1 MAWLVAGL
9 GNPGD
14 RYAKTRHNVGRMVVE
29 DLALASGGAVPER
42 RAFLPVEVAEIRVG
56 DDRVILARSTR
67 FMNESGPSYAS
78 LAKKQGI
85 EPPHLIAVHDEL
97 DIPASTIR
105 VKLGGG
111 NSGHNGLRSLD
122 QALRVPDYLRV
133 RVGIGRPPGRKDP
146 ADFVLQPVGS
156 RTKRISPSSSATLG
170 MPSGRSSRKASSA
183 PRTGSISLHARP
195 PARTGT
201 PFFRVP

>member
-14 RYAKTRHNVGRMVVE
+14 RYARTRHNVGRMVVE
-29 DLALASGGAVPER
+29 DLALEAGER
-42 RAFLPVEVAEIRVG
+42 FRKVRFLPVEAAEIRVG

-78 LAKKQGI
+78 LAKKQGV
-85 EPPHLIAVHDEL
+85 EPSRLIAVHDEL
-97 DIPASTIR
+97 DIPAGTIR

-111 NSGHNGLRSLD
+111 NSGHNGMRSLD
-122 QALRVPDYLRV
+122 QALRSSEYPRV

-156 RTKRISPSSSATLG
+156 REEADLAILVGHVADAVRALITDGLERTQDRFNRST
-170 MPSGRSSRKASSA
+170 PSG
-183 PRTGSISLHARP
+183 
-195 PARTGT
+195 
-201 PFFRVP
+201 

>member
-14 RYAKTRHNVGRMVVE
+14 RYARTRHNVGRMVVE
-29 DLALASGGAVPER
+29 DLALEAGER
-42 RAFLPVEVAEIRVG
+42 FRKVRFLPVEAAEIRVG

-78 LAKKQGI
+78 LAKKQGV
-85 EPPHLIAVHDEL
+85 EPSRLIAVHDEL
-97 DIPASTIR
+97 DIPAGTIR

-111 NSGHNGLRSLD
+111 NSGHNGMRSLD
-122 QALRVPDYLRV
+122 QALRSSEYPRV
-133 RVGIGRPPGRKDP
+133 RVGIGRPPGRQDP

-156 RTKRISPSSSATLG
+156 RDEADLAILVGHVADAVRALITEGLERTQDRFNRST
-170 MPSGRSSRKASSA
+170 PSG
-183 PRTGSISLHARP
+183 
-195 PARTGT
+195 
-201 PFFRVP
+201 

>member
-9 GNPGD
+9 GNPGE
-14 RYAKTRHNVGRMVVE
+14 RYARTRHNVGRMVAE
-29 DLALASGGAVPER
+29 GLAEEADER
-42 RAFLPVEVAEIRVG
+42 FRKVRFLPVETAEIRVG
-56 DDRVILARSTR
+56 DERVILARSTR

-78 LAKKQGI
+78 LAKKQGVD
-85 EPPHLIAVHDEL
+85 PSRLIAVHDEL
-97 DIPASTIR
+97 DIPAGTIR

-122 QALRVPDYLRV
+122 QALRSPDYLRV

-156 RTKRISPSSSATLG
+156 RDEGDLAILAGHAADAVRALITDGLERTQDRFN
-170 MPSGRSSRKASSA
+170 RS
-183 PRTGSISLHARP
+183 
-195 PARTGT
+195 T
-201 PFFRVP
+201 PTP